1 MMVLREMIG
10 PRITLLLLFF
20 SFSLFLYS
28 QGRVVKGVVTDSNG
42 PLPGVN
48 ITVRDSKAR
57 AVTDIDGRYSID
69 VAADGVLT
77 FSFTGYVS
85 YKADVKGRSV
95 IDVVMKESLQE
106 LDEVVVVGYGTMR
119 KRDITGA
126 ITSVGAADL
135 INNAPTSVATALQG
149 KVAGLEILSSS
160 EPGATSTYRIR
171 GASTISSEGSN
182 PLFIVDGME
191 VDNIDNI
198 NPRDIAS
205 VEVLKDAAS
214 AAIYGSKSANGVVII
229 TTRQGT
235 SSTPQVSVSYSVKQ
249 SRISHK
255 LPQMNRQQGIDY
267 EILRAYLQNSE
278 PSAFSRDTL
287 NPSFTWDNNYQDIL
301 FRNAYTHQVD
311 ASISGAEKK
320 LKYFLSAGYLS
331 DEGIQ
336 LNSYNRRITSRVNA
350 DYAATERFTVG
361 TRLSFTTGNNR
372 MTPWG
377 GRSNILSRPASMALI
392 LPDGTYAPVVANR
405 TNPLA
410 YTMLCKNDNK
420 YYDVNFNGFMEYKII
435 KDLKFRRSIAA
446 SFYQKNF
453 RYFQPAI
460 LVASQIPSSKNT
472 HTTNFKWT
480 HEDILTYSRT
490 FDDVHSLSVLGGFS
504 IQQYSSEYV
513 NLSVSDN
520 ITEAVETSS
529 GFGTVDMEDT
539 KHAWTANRMA
549 SWFGRVSY
557 SYKQR
562 YLFNSNIRYD
572 GSSRFGRANRW
583 GLFPSV
589 SLGWRFSDEGFMD
602 WSDGFLSD
610 AKLRYSFGKTGN
622 QTAGDF
628 AALSQYSTVAYVD
641 YIGIM
646 PTQLENDLL
655 GWEDTKQHNVGVD
668 FSFLD
673 GRINFNFDYYRKRTS
688 HVLFNMK
695 LPGTTGFDNS
705 YSNIG
710 AVRNRGYEFM
720 ISTRNIKTRDF
731 EWTTTLNIAV
741 NKNVITSIPSEAV
754 QIVNDVYILDNGYTL
769 GTMYGYRARMI
780 FPYDQSNAFTPEWV
794 QLTPVFD
801 EKDRF
806 VKYQLNGQ
814 DYTGE
819 VKQLRYGS
827 PTGEVFKG
835 GDVMWDDLNGD
846 GVIDEA
852 DRQVIGCGQPDFI
865 GGFST
870 DFRYRNFTLS
880 AFFSFAIGGDVYNN
894 YESSRSDHKWSSLT
908 MANPVNV
915 ANSWKAP
922 GDIAKYPQPSSARS
936 TVDNTRK
943 ASSLWIE
950 DGSYIRLKNIKL
962 EYRLPDRW
970 ASAARMRSASV
981 SLMLQDFFTWT
992 NYSGF
997 DPEIPSSGYTVG
1009 YDNNSY
1015 PKAKSVLLGISL
1027 NF

>member
-1 MMVLREMIG
+1 MVVHEIIR
-10 PRITLLLLFF
+10 PRITLLLMFLSF
-20 SFSLFLYS
+20 SFFLHS
-28 QGRVVKGVVTDSNG
+28 QELVVKGTVKDSSG

-48 ITVRDSKAR
+48 VSVKDGKAVT
-57 AVTDIDGRYSID
+57 VTDIDGKYSIK
-69 VAADGVLT
+69 VPKDGTLN
-77 FSFTGYVS
+77 FSFTGYAT
-85 YKADVKGRSV
+85 YKTEVKSRSI
-95 IDVVMKESLQE
+95 IDVVMKEVLTD

-126 ITSVGAADL
+126 ISSVGAAEL
-135 INNAPTSVATALQG
+135 INNAPTTLATALQG
-149 KVAGLEILSSS
+149 KVPGLEILSSS
-160 EPGATSTYRIR
+160 EPGAASTFRIR
-171 GASTISSEGSN
+171 GASTINSDGSN

-191 VDNIDNI
+191 MDNIDNI

-214 AAIYGSKSANGVVII
+214 TAIYGSKSANGVIII
-229 TTRQGT
+229 TTRQGST
-235 SSTPQVSVSYSVKQ
+235 STPQISVSYSLKQ

-278 PSAFSRDTL
+278 PSAFARDTL

-336 LNSYNRRITSRVNA
+336 LNSYNRRITSRVNV
-350 DYAATERFTVG
+350 DYAATEKFLIG
-361 TRLSFTTGNNR
+361 SRLSFATGNNR
-372 MTPWG
+372 MVPYG

-410 YTMLCKNDNK
+410 YTMLCTNDNK
-420 YYDVNFNGFMEYKII
+420 YYDVNFNTFMEYNIL
-435 KDLKFRRSIAA
+435 KDLKFRTSIAA
-446 SFYQKNF
+446 SFYQKNY

-472 HTTNFKWT
+472 HTSNLKWT
-480 HEDILTYSRT
+480 HEDILTYSKT
-490 FDDVHSLSVLGGFS
+490 FNNAHSFSVLGGFS
-504 IQQYSSEYV
+504 IQQYTSEYV
-513 NLSVSDN
+513 NLAVSDN
-520 ITEAVETSS
+520 ITEAIETSS
-529 GFGTVDMEDT
+529 GFGEVDMENT
-539 KHAWTANRMA
+539 KHSWTANRMA
-549 SWFGRVSY
+549 SFFGRVSY
-557 SYKQR
+557 NYKQR

-572 GSSRFGRANRW
+572 GSSRFGRSNRW
-583 GLFPSV
+583 GLFPSA
-589 SLGWRFSDEGFMD
+589 SFGWRFSDENFMD
-602 WSDGFLSD
+602 WSDNFLSD

-641 YIGIM
+641 YIGLM
-646 PTQLENDLL
+646 PTQIENDLL
-655 GWEDTKQHNVGVD
+655 GWEDTKQHNIGID
-668 FSFLD
+668 LSFLD
-673 GRINFNFDYYRKRTS
+673 GRINLNFDYYKKRTS
-688 HVLFNMK
+688 NVLFNMK
-695 LPGTTGFDNS
+695 LPGTTGFDSS

-710 AVRNRGYEFM
+710 GVKNTGYEFM
-720 ISTRNIKTRDF
+720 ISTKNIKTRDF
-731 EWTTTLNIAV
+731 EWSTTLNIAV
-741 NKNVITSIPSEAV
+741 NKNVITSIPSESV

-769 GTMYGYRARMI
+769 GTMYGYKARMI
-780 FPYDQSNAFTPEWV
+780 FPYDQSNAFTPDWV

-814 DYTGE
+814 DYNGE
-819 VKQLRYGS
+819 IKQLRYGS
-827 PTGEVFKG
+827 STGEVFKG

-846 GVIDEA
+846 GVINEA

-870 DFRYRNFTLS
+870 DFRYKNFTLS
-880 AFFSFAIGGDVYNN
+880 AFFSFSVGGDVYNN
-894 YESSRSDHKWSSLT
+894 YEAIRSDHKWSSLT

-962 EYRLPDRW
+962 EYQLPEKW
-970 ASAARMRSASV
+970 VNAVKMRSASI

-997 DPEIPSSGYTVG
+997 DPEIPSSGYIVG

-1015 PKAKSVLLGISL
+1015 PKAKSVLLGINL